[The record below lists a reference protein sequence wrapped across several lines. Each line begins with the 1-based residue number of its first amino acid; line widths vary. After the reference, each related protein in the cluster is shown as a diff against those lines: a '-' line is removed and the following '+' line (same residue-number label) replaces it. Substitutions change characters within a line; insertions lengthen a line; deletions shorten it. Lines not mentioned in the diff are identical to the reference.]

1 MNFKNWSQ
9 SLRKSKIIL
18 NKPVDI
24 KKLTFK
30 NTDFTPTTLESISL
44 EKSN

>member
-18 NKPVDI
+18 NKPGDI
-24 KKLTFK
+24 KKRTSK
-30 NTDFTPTTLESISL
+30 NTDFTPTALESISL

>member
-18 NKPVDI
+18 NKLGDI
-24 KKLTFK
+24 KKRASE
-30 NTDFTPTTLESISL
+30 NTDFTLTALESISL

>member
-24 KKLTFK
+24 KKWTSK
-30 NTDFTPTTLESISL
+30 NTDFTPTALESISL